1 MKKKYILISLII
13 FMFLLISAVVFY
25 IARINMVKPIFVG
38 LDKENSNTIDVVVTK
53 QDVLSSYKD
62 EGVTLKRGNK
72 TIDKSDYKV
81 SSKGT
86 VDTST
91 LGTYEIL
98 YTIKYSYRTINVK
111 KIVEVVD
118 REAPELT
125 INVDEVDRDFCSK
138 KVKQNIVYSA
148 IDNYD
153 GDITSNVTVEEGEDK
168 LIYSVTDSSGN
179 TATKE
184 VNINYGK
191 KPGNKFYVNGANP
204 THVIVNTEYQDKG
217 ASYTDGCGKSI
228 NKEII
233 TTGFVDTSVEG
244 KYYLNYDV
252 EGEATITRE
261 VIVEHYTPK
270 TIYLTFDDGPGANT
284 VKVLNAL
291 DKYNVKATFFVTNQ
305 FSRYQYLIAEEY
317 NKGHKIGVH
326 TLTHKWSVYDSLD
339 AYIDDFNQMN
349 EIVKNQTGSYT
360 NIFRFPG
367 GSGNTVSRSH
377 KIGVV
382 TEIANE
388 LTNRGYVYFDW
399 NLSSGDA
406 DGKNVSTNKI
416 ISNVLNRVNKCSA
429 HCVILFHDYKAT
441 TADAIEPILAELTS
455 RGYTFATLSE
465 NSPTVHAKIL
475 N

>member
-1 MKKKYILISLII
+1 MKKKYVLISLISII
-13 FMFLLISAVVFY
+13 FVLIGISIFY
-25 IARINMVKPIFVG
+25 IVRINKVKPTFASLNQDSSGKVD
-38 LDKENSNTIDVVVTK
+38 LVVK
-53 QDVLSSYKD
+53 QDVLSPYID
-62 EGVTLKRGNK
+62 EDVTLKLGDK
-72 TIDKSDYKV
+72 TIDKSKYKV
-81 SSKGT
+81 TKTGI

-91 LGTYEIL
+91 LGTYEIE
-98 YTIKYSYRTINVK
+98 YTIKYSYRTIKVK
-111 KIVEVVD
+111 KTIEVVD
-118 REAPELT
+118 QTAPELT
-125 INVDEVDRDFCSK
+125 VNVDEVDRDFCSK
-138 KVKQNIVYSA
+138 KIKQNIVYSA

-168 LIYSVTDSSGN
+168 LIYSITDSSGN
-179 TATKE
+179 TSTKE

-191 KPGNKFYVNGANP
+191 KPGNKFYINGANP
-204 THVIVNTEYQDKG
+204 MHVIVNTEYQEKG
-217 ASYTDGCGKSI
+217 ASYTDGCGKNI
-228 NKEII
+228 DKEII
-233 TTGFVDTSVEG
+233 TSGTVDTTVEG
-244 KYYLNYDV
+244 IYYINYDV
-252 EGEATITRE
+252 EGEATITRK

-305 FSRYQYLIAEEY
+305 FPRYQYLIAEEY

-339 AYIDDFNQMN
+339 AYLDDFNQMN

-377 KIGVV
+377 KTGVV

-388 LTNRGYVYFDW
+388 MTNRGYVYFDW

-406 DGKNVSTNKI
+406 DGKGASTEKI
-416 ISNVLNRVNKCSA
+416 INNVVNRVDKCAA
-429 HCVILFHDYKAT
+429 HCVILFHDYKPT
-441 TADAIEPILAELTS
+441 TANAIEPILAELTK
-455 RGYTFATLSE
+455 RGYNFATLNE

>member
-1 MKKKYILISLII
+1 MKKKYVLISLISI
-13 FMFLLISAVVFY
+13 ILILISISIFY
-25 IARINMVKPIFVG
+25 IVRINKVKPTFASLNKDSSGKVD
-38 LDKENSNTIDVVVTK
+38 LVVK
-53 QDVLSSYKD
+53 QDVLSPYID
-62 EGVTLKRGNK
+62 EDVTLKLGDK
-72 TIDKSDYKV
+72 TIDKSKYKV
-81 SSKGT
+81 TKTGI

-91 LGTYEIL
+91 LGTYEIE
-98 YTIKYSYRTINVK
+98 YIIKYSYRTIKVK
-111 KIVEVVD
+111 KTIEVVD
-118 REAPELT
+118 QTAPELT

-138 KVKQNIVYSA
+138 KIKQNIVYSA

-168 LIYSVTDSSGN
+168 LIYSITDSSGN
-179 TATKE
+179 TSTKE

-191 KPGNKFYVNGANP
+191 KPGNKFYINGANP
-204 THVIVNTEYQDKG
+204 MHVIINTEYQEKG
-217 ASYTDGCGKSI
+217 ASYTDGCGKNI
-228 NKEII
+228 GKEII
-233 TTGFVDTSVEG
+233 TSGTVDTTVEG
-244 KYYLNYDV
+244 TYYINYDV
-252 EGEATITRE
+252 EGEATITRK
-261 VIVEHYTPK
+261 VIVEHYAPK

-305 FSRYQYLIAEEY
+305 FPRYQYLIAEEY

-339 AYIDDFNQMN
+339 AYLDDFNQMN

-377 KIGVV
+377 KTGVV

-388 LTNRGYVYFDW
+388 MTNRGYIYFDW

-406 DGKNVSTNKI
+406 DGKGASTDKI
-416 ISNVLNRVNKCSA
+416 ISNVVNRVDKCSA
-429 HCVILFHDYKAT
+429 HCVILFHDYKPT
-441 TADAIEPILAELTS
+441 TANAIEPILAELTK
-455 RGYTFATLSE
+455 RGYNFATLNE